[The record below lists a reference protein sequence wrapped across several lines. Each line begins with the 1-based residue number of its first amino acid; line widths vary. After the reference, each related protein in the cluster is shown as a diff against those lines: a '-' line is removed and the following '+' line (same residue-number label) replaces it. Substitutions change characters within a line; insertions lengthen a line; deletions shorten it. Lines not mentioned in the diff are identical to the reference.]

1 MTVSK
6 NFFFR
11 HGLAGSLM
19 RTSAII
25 ADKFSLSL
33 VSSISRHGNS
43 SLLEPREKYPGQRK
57 GTNERER
64 EREWGGGWRKK
75 NAREIKGRRPK
86 RELFVLGRWGTYR
99 RLWSGYMNKKYAA
112 NTRRPISASFFLLS
126 CNHEY

>member
-64 EREWGGGWRKK
+64 ERVRGGMEEEKCER
-75 NAREIKGRRPK
+75 NK
-86 RELFVLGRWGTYR
+86 REEAEKRAVRIRSVRYV
-99 RLWSGYMNKKYAA
+99 
-112 NTRRPISASFFLLS
+112 
-126 CNHEY
+126 